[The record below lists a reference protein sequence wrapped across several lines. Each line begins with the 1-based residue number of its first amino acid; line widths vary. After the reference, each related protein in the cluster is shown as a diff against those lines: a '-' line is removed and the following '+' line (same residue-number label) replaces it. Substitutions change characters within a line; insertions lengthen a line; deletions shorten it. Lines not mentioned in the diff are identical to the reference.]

1 MFLSLLSSAFYTR
14 NFCSEQ
20 HNRRTESALWIVIV
34 LISKLKNTIPFLSV
48 SGMSRIRFRDFDR
61 VRDFEKIVWLKTES
75 QKIRRH

>member
-1 MFLSLLSSAFYTR
+1 MKDLLQISS
-14 NFCSEQ
+14 
-20 HNRRTESALWIVIV
+20 IVIV

-75 QKIRRH
+75 QKIRRHFMHVSAQHRVVLK

>member
-1 MFLSLLSSAFYTR
+1 MKDLLKISSI
-14 NFCSEQ
+14 E
-20 HNRRTESALWIVIV
+20 IVF
-34 LISKLKNTIPFLSV
+34 ISKLKNTIPFLSV